1 MLFNFTS
8 TGQLVPKYFSSDM
21 DTMESTWTVR
31 SYLETN
37 RLNGVKW
44 SEKNLRDDI
53 NAFVGNGEVVK
64 RAVAQQLRVILIKS
78 RKVSQIL
85 VSPMHEKF
93 LDEKRTSNSLLKNSP
108 VTFIQ
113 NQKVSSISQ
122 CPVQASSVQSKP
134 ILSKSSKPLGKSGK
148 RYRFK
153 RLKAEMNPSDF
164 NLIAE
169 KGRKGKMDT
178 FQVLNYQ
185 HDAHL
190 SSRGMDKTN
199 QLVKQQTGFQVLPGR
214 HLLDEAKKTTYPEK
228 ILSDDYNVE
237 VSLQRALDK
246 TVERLLHSDEIN
258 NEVKEIIKEKKEIT
272 FSLKSGQDGT
282 SGFSKNNK
290 RISRGTSKQQ
300 VALVPLA
307 LKLMVQKLCGKI

>member
-1 MLFNFTS
+1 
-8 TGQLVPKYFSSDM
+8 
-21 DTMESTWTVR
+21 
-31 SYLETN
+31 
-37 RLNGVKW
+37 
-44 SEKNLRDDI
+44 
-53 NAFVGNGEVVK
+53 
-64 RAVAQQLRVILIKS
+64 
-78 RKVSQIL
+78 
-85 VSPMHEKF
+85 
-93 LDEKRTSNSLLKNSP
+93 
-108 VTFIQ
+108 
-113 NQKVSSISQ
+113 
-122 CPVQASSVQSKP
+122 
-134 ILSKSSKPLGKSGK
+134 
-148 RYRFK
+148 
-153 RLKAEMNPSDF
+153 MNPSDF

-258 NEVKEIIKEKKEIT
+258 NEVKEIIKEKR
-272 FSLKSGQDGT
+272 KSHSVSSQARMERAGSAKT
-282 SGFSKNNK
+282 TN
-290 RISRGTSKQQ
+290 
-300 VALVPLA
+300 ALVEA
-307 LKLMVQKLCGKI
+307 LPSNK